1 MSKNTKNSLIMSVLM
16 LIIVAIYT
24 VCVKVVDVAPIGPE
38 NSSVGFA
45 SLNGPISLALPYN
58 AALYKV
64 SEVLGIFALLF
75 VAVFMLIALKQVIV
89 RKGIFKADQHWY
101 VLGVFYVL
109 VGIVYLLFEK
119 VVINYRPIILDE
131 GLEASYPSSHTVLAL
146 CVFITAAMQLKALD
160 KTKRKRNLQSIAC
173 IVCAVIMIVSR
184 FLSGVHWFT
193 DIVGG
198 LIISAFL
205 IMTYVTMLSFL
216 NDAIVKKQKSSN

>member
-16 LIIVAIYT
+16 LMVVALYT

-38 NSSVGFA
+38 HSAVGFA
-45 SLNGPISLALPYN
+45 SLNGPIASALVYN
-58 AALYKV
+58 DFCYKV
-64 SEVLGIFALLF
+64 SKILGIFAFLF
-75 VAVFMLIALKQVIV
+75 IAFFAIIALRQIIA

-109 VGIVYLLFEK
+109 VGIVYIFFEK
-119 VVINYRPIILDE
+119 VVINCRPIIMDE

-146 CVFITAAMQLKALD
+146 CVFVTAAMQFKAMS
-160 KTKRKRNLQSIAC
+160 KSKGKFNVQSVAC
-173 IVCAVIMIVSR
+173 IVCAVVMVVCR
-184 FLSGVHWFT
+184 FLSGVHWLT

-205 IMTYVTMLSFL
+205 IMVYVTLLSFL
-216 NDAIVKKQKSSN
+216 ADAIAKKQN